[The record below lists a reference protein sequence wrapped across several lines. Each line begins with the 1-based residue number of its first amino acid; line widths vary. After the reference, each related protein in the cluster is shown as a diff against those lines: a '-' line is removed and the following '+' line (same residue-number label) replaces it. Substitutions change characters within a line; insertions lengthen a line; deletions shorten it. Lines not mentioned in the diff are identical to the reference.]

1 MPKAYNGGMD
11 RFDALTS
18 IVIWSHRIGRVVARE
33 AGSTTP
39 AAQWRALSELD
50 ESGAMRLTE
59 LAAACRV
66 TQPGMTRLVGQMVE
80 HGLVERKPD
89 PADARAVMIEI
100 TEAGR
105 AARAAWIRTI
115 RERLAPRFADLGDE
129 EWAALET
136 TAAILAARTPD
147 ITIGATR

>member
-1 MPKAYNGGMD
+1 MD
-11 RFDALTS
+11 RFDALTN
-18 IVIWSHRIGRVVARE
+18 IVLSAHRIGRVVARE

-39 AAQWRALSELD
+39 AAQWRALSELE

-66 TQPGMTRLVGQMVE
+66 TQPGMTRLVAQMAE
-80 HGLVERKPD
+80 HGLVAREPD
-89 PADARAVMIEI
+89 QADARALRIGI

-115 RERLAPRFADLGDE
+115 RAQLAPRFADLTDDE
-129 EWAALET
+129 WTALER
-136 TAAILAARTPD
+136 TAAILAARTPN
-147 ITIGATR
+147 ITIGAAR